1 MVTAIV
7 ILSLI
12 LGVVVVVSIVL
23 GVALFRK
30 VQERDNAIEH
40 LDTYRR
46 RWEPMTRYL
55 SRCYHN
61 GYYVT
66 HLGPFPSCFVQST
79 GTPCLLP
86 TSKCFQAT
94 VSPSPNG
101 QIVMTRSTIFSEA
114 FIRSSL
120 KAKPDEHVSTP
131 EPFCCRSQT
140 SYRSLR
146 LSHPRCQARS
156 PHRTHALGNVI
167 AQIIKQV
174 GTLNERK
181 TQPFG

>member
-1 MVTAIV
+1 MISRWGEP
-7 ILSLI
+7 LS
-12 LGVVVVVSIVL
+12 
-23 GVALFRK
+23 A
-30 VQERDNAIEH
+30 
-40 LDTYRR
+40 T
-46 RWEPMTRYL
+46 
-55 SRCYHN
+55 SRAA
-61 GYYVT
+61 
-66 HLGPFPSCFVQST
+66 LGPFPSCFVQST
-79 GTPCLLP
+79 GTPCLLL
-86 TSKCFQAT
+86 TSRCFQAT